1 MVYCKNSYNW
11 SPLKAYFWSD
21 SNKNMMEWPGKDM
34 VNVSGNIFAVEIPD
48 GATKVIFTE
57 GTWRSQTADLTIP
70 DGVGPIYDIDAK
82 NWVEYTG

>member
-57 GTWRSQTADLTIP
+57 GTWRSQTGDLTIP
-70 DGVGPIYDIDAK
+70 DHTQIFDIQAN
-82 NWVEYTG
+82 NWSEYTG